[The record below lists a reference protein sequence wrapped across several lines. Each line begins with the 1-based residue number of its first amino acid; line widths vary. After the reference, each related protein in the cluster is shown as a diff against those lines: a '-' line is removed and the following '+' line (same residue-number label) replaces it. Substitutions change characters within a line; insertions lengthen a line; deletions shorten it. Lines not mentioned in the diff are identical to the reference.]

1 VRQAGIASGIN
12 NAVARTAGLL
22 AIAVLGLVVAQVFNR
37 RLDTRLAALA
47 VPTDVLR
54 LLADQRVKLA
64 GAEIPNSVAGS
75 LRSAI
80 EQAIDQSYI
89 DSFRLTM
96 LIAAGLALAS
106 AIAAAAMIQNQPQG
120 DLLRESRGR
129 A

>member
-1 VRQAGIASGIN
+1 
-12 NAVARTAGLL
+12 
-22 AIAVLGLVVAQVFNR
+22 
-37 RLDTRLAALA
+37 
-47 VPTDVLR
+47 VLR

-64 GAEIPNSVAGS
+64 GAEIPNGVAGS
-75 LRSAI
+75 LQSAI